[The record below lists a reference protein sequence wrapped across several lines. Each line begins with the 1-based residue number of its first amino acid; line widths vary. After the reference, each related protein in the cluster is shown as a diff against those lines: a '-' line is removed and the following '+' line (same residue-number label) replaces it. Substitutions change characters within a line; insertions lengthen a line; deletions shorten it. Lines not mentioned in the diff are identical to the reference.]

1 MTSIYKGRVL
11 LRARRRLTPALGLP
25 DGRSQL
31 LARAR
36 CTQMACLVDHAPGSL
51 WLSVSRLSASLT
63 VPASLPLSLS
73 PISQRSAQLR
83 PWMQMAPW

>member
-63 VPASLPLSLS
+63 VADFATFSPAASLDADGALVTDGNL
-73 PISQRSAQLR
+73 
-83 PWMQMAPW
+83 